1 MITNDIGN
9 LAFRFIGLIVV
20 QVLILNNLIVFGQY
34 IPFILVLLLFWFPM
48 YIPKSIMMVVAFFL
62 GLIIDVFTD
71 TVAFHAFS
79 MSTIAYLRPSILKF
93 CFGNNIEFQNN
104 HFQGTSR
111 AQRLSFLFILLS
123 LEAFL
128 FFVLEIFNF
137 SHILLIFNKT
147 VLTTFLSFGVSLIV
161 ISIIPRNI

>member
-9 LAFRFIGLIVV
+9 LTFRFIGLIVV

-34 IPFILVLLLFWFPM
+34 IPFIPVLLLFWFPM

-79 MSTIAYLRPSILKF
+79 LSTIAYLRPSILKF
-93 CFGNNIEFQNN
+93 CFE
-104 HFQGTSR
+104 
-111 AQRLSFLFILLS
+111 
-123 LEAFL
+123 
-128 FFVLEIFNF
+128 
-137 SHILLIFNKT
+137 
-147 VLTTFLSFGVSLIV
+147 
-161 ISIIPRNI
+161 

>member
-1 MITNDIGN
+1 MITNDLGN
-9 LAFRFIGLIVV
+9 LALRFIGLIFV

-34 IPFILVLLLFWFPM
+34 IPFIAALFLFWFPM
-48 YIPKSIMMVVAFFL
+48 YIPKNIMMVIAFFL
-62 GLIIDVFTD
+62 GLIIDIFTD

-79 MSTIAYLRPSILKF
+79 LSTIAYLRPSILKF
-93 CFGNNIEFQNN
+93 CFGNNIEFQSS

-128 FFVLEIFNF
+128 FFILEIFNF
-137 SHILLIFNKT
+137 KHILLIFNKT
-147 VLTTFLSFGVSLIV
+147 VLTTFLSFAVSLI
-161 ISIIPRNI
+161 ITSIIPRNI